1 VAIIGFS
8 HLSLEVDDP
17 DGVARFFAELLGMRV
32 VRVLPV
38 SERGGSSSE
47 PESLASTLLLGE
59 GLKLE
64 LRGRSRGAE
73 RSPDDRSTGEPG
85 VRLSFLVDD
94 LTSTLQS
101 LRDRG
106 TGPIAPPGTPTAS
119 GIAAA
124 RVRTPGGLLVEL
136 VQQPA
141 GVATAFDAFD

>member
-32 VRVLPV
+32 VRVLPAAG
-38 SERGGSSSE
+38 RGGGSAASGAH
-47 PESLASTLLLGE
+47 ASTLLAGE
-59 GLKLE
+59 GLRLE
-64 LRGRSRGAE
+64 LRPRPQNAE
-73 RSPDDRSTGEPG
+73 RSPDAQAAVEAR
-85 VRLSFLVDD
+85 VHLSFLVDD

-106 TGPIAPPGTPTAS
+106 TLPLEPPAGLGSGVAS
-119 GIAAA
+119 A

-136 VQQPA
+136 LQQPA
-141 GVATAFDAFD
+141 GVATAFDDLE